1 MFSMTAEGEG
11 AQKYKKDQR
20 RRAVMVIASVLLAV
34 LAIGAV
40 ISGVEIAR
48 GGGDLSPTLAIL
60 LALLFVGGFIIS
72 NWLYLR
78 NVDELEWA
86 NNFSAGFWSLLTL
99 TALYPTWLV
108 LWSGKLVPEP
118 SAEGLYLIT
127 LGSAGAFYLWRRF
140 RQHLF

>member
-1 MFSMTAEGEG
+1 MTRESGDG
-11 AQKYKKDQR
+11 ALKYRKDQR
-20 RRAVMVIASVLLAV
+20 KRAVMVIVSLVIAMVPLGA
-34 LAIGAV
+34 AIFG
-40 ISGVEIAR
+40 IEIGR
-48 GGGDLSPTLAIL
+48 RGGDLSPTLALL
-60 LALLFVGGFIIS
+60 LAALFVVGFIVS

-108 LWSGKLVPEP
+108 LWSGKLAPEP
-118 SAEGLYLIT
+118 NAEGLYLIT
-127 LGSAGAFYLWRRF
+127 LGSAGVFYLWNRL

>member
-1 MFSMTAEGEG
+1 MMREGDEG
-11 AQKYKKDQR
+11 TPKYKKDQR
-20 RRAVMVIASVLLAV
+20 RRAVMVIASILLAIV
-34 LAIGAV
+34 ATAAV
-40 ISGVEIAR
+40 ISGIEIGR

-60 LALLFVGGFIIS
+60 LALLFVIGFIVS

-108 LWSGKLVPEP
+108 LWSGDLVPEP
-118 SAEGLYLIT
+118 DAEGLYLIT
-127 LGSAGAFYLWRRF
+127 LGSAGAFYLWKRL